1 MYRYWDLSH
10 ARFDANL
17 TSPYSVSYKYHWLLV
32 GEFTMAKSFA
42 LILLFLALLTSA
54 VKLDGAEHPY
64 FHGKTVT
71 LQVGAPAGGRQDRVG
86 RTMAKYLA
94 KYIPG
99 NPAFL
104 IQNKTGGQGIPA
116 MLALSKGPTDGSFM
130 STVISSYLEAPYFGV
145 LGANYEPR
153 SFVYVGVPSTVK
165 QRNVLFFHQRA
176 GIKTLEELKNREVIL
191 GSQAVGSRS
200 YLYSR
205 LITEV
210 LGLKVRWV
218 LGYDTLQLNVAIEQG
233 EVQGRVND
241 AASMMTDKPE
251 WFAKH
256 EIIPLLAMTLPEEL
270 PPVKHPMFEGIPS
283 IMKFA
288 KSDVQRNIIR
298 KINSTSRLGSAMA
311 FPPGTQE
318 PIRKLMEEALL
329 KVGKDP
335 AFRKDWEDV
344 VLEGNPFEQ
353 MFTGKEVLEDVQAYT
368 DWRPEI
374 MSMYKRLAHEA
385 PK

>member
-1 MYRYWDLSH
+1 MRKL
-10 ARFDANL
+10 F
-17 TSPYSVSYKYHWLLV
+17 
-32 GEFTMAKSFA
+32 
-42 LILLFLALLTSA
+42 ILFIHVLLTLPLVISA
-54 VKLDGAEHPY
+54 AERPY

-71 LQVGAPAGGRQDRVG
+71 LQVGAPAGGRQDRIA

-94 KYIPG
+94 IYTPG

-116 MLALSKGPTDGSFM
+116 MLTLSKGPTDGSFM
-130 STVISSYLEAPYFGV
+130 STVISSYMEAPYFGAP
-145 LGANYEPR
+145 GATYDPR
-153 SFVYVGVPSTVK
+153 NFVYVGGPSTGT

-176 GIKTLEELKNREVIL
+176 GIKTLDDLKSREVTL
-191 GSQAVGSRS
+191 GSQGVGSRS

-251 WFAKH
+251 WFTNR
-256 EIIPLLAMTLPEEL
+256 EIVPLLAMTLPEGL

-283 IMKFA
+283 IMQFA
-288 KSDVQRNIIR
+288 KTEAQKNIIR
-298 KINSTSRLGSAMA
+298 KINSTGRLGAALA
-311 FPPGTQE
+311 FPPGTPE
-318 PIRKLMEEALL
+318 AIRNIMEEALL

-335 AFRKDWEDV
+335 AFRKDWEDL
-344 VLEGNPFEQ
+344 VLEGLAFEQ
-353 MFTGKEVLEDVQAYT
+353 MFSGNEVFENVKIYT

-374 MSMYKRLAHEA
+374 LSMYKRLAHEA